1 MSCSLVFVPD
11 FTPEQIERWNEI
23 LQNDGCYQSTL
34 IKLQLAERFSRAF
47 SDGSLVTSTVSPASF
62 TSAYYHAFW
71 LFEFISSL
79 PQSGLN
85 PFEVYF
91 RFLDKAVNT
100 RICYI
105 RQLAAETAT
114 NCMEGKMPSFSER

>member
-23 LQNDGCYQSTL
+23 LQNNGCYQSTL

-85 PFEVYF
+85 PFEIYF

-105 RQLAAETAT
+105 RQLAAKTAT
-114 NCMEGKMPSFSER
+114 DYMEGKMPSFSER